1 MGTSVAVAVAVAVA
15 ALLLLGRVAHAEIK
29 TTSIVSDPRLIILF
43 EQFGFASGGRATI
56 SISRAA
62 WQLRRGS
69 RRKSVDPS
77 LMGFVLISG
86 AQFPKVNNQTEYAA
100 ADPPGG
106 GGGGFCVL
114 TSDYALP
121 VLRLN
126 DVAPG
131 GASTTVT
138 IDDPDEY
145 AVVFSNCQDGAE
157 VTMDV
162 RTEMYNVRRDASG
175 GIRDYLPVGLQPLP
189 AIYAGVSAVYLA
201 FLAGWVWTCR
211 RQRATAER
219 IHAVMG
225 ALLLFKA
232 LKTACAAEDAWF
244 VERTGTP
251 HGWDVA
257 FYVFGFFK
265 GILLFT
271 VIVLI
276 GTGWSFLKPY
286 LQVDLLLATCSRST
300 FPWIG
305 SSCQTKLL
313 VQEREKSVLMIVIP
327 LQVMENLVLVVI
339 GETGPTGKDWI
350 VWNQVFLLIDVVC
363 CCAVFFP
370 IVWSIRGLREASKTD
385 GKAARNLRKLTLF
398 KRFYLVVVGYLYFTR
413 IIVSAFLAVLSY
425 KYQWG
430 VNVAVEAASFA
441 FYLFVF
447 YNFKPVEKNPYL
459 YIPDE
464 EEEAA
469 GGELEMDGGA
479 F

>member
-1 MGTSVAVAVAVAVA
+1 MS
-15 ALLLLGRVAHAEIK
+15 
-29 TTSIVSDPRLIILF
+29 
-43 EQFGFASGGRATI
+43 
-56 SISRAA
+56 
-62 WQLRRGS
+62 
-69 RRKSVDPS
+69 
-77 LMGFVLISG
+77 
-86 AQFPKVNNQTEYAA
+86 
-100 ADPPGG
+100 
-106 GGGGFCVL
+106 
-114 TSDYALP
+114 
-121 VLRLN
+121 
-126 DVAPG
+126 
-131 GASTTVT
+131 
-138 IDDPDEY
+138 
-145 AVVFSNCQDGAE
+145 
-157 VTMDV
+157 
-162 RTEMYNVRRDASG
+162 
-175 GIRDYLPVGLQPLP
+175 
-189 AIYAGVSAVYLA
+189 
-201 FLAGWVWTCR
+201 
-211 RQRATAER
+211 
-219 IHAVMG
+219 
-225 ALLLFKA
+225 
-232 LKTACAAEDAWF
+232 
-244 VERTGTP
+244 
-251 HGWDVA
+251 
-257 FYVFGFFK
+257 
-265 GILLFT
+265 
-271 VIVLI
+271 
-276 GTGWSFLKPY
+276 
-286 LQVDLLLATCSRST
+286 
-300 FPWIG
+300 
-305 SSCQTKLL
+305 L

>member
-1 MGTSVAVAVAVAVA
+1 MGTSVAAVAVA
-15 ALLLLGRVAHAEIK
+15 AAAAVLLLLLLAAPVAHAEIK
-29 TTSIVSDPRLIILF
+29 TTAIVSDPRSIILF
-43 EQFGFASGGRATI
+43 EQFGFASGGKATV
-56 SISRAA
+56 SIPRAA
-62 WQLRRGS
+62 WQLRRPGS
-69 RRKSVDPS
+69 PSRAAAAGVDPN

-86 AQFPKVNNQTEYAA
+86 AQFPKVNNQTEYSA
-100 ADPPGG
+100 ADGD
-106 GGGGFCVL
+106 GGFCVL
-114 TSDYALP
+114 TSEYALP
-121 VLRLN
+121 MLRLN
-126 DVAPG
+126 DVPPG

-138 IDDPDEY
+138 IDDADEY
-145 AVVFSNCQDGAE
+145 AVVFSNCQGGVE

-162 RTEMYNVRRDASG
+162 RTELYNVVG
-175 GIRDYLPVGLQPLP
+175 GLRDYLPVGLQPLP

-201 FLAGWVWTCR
+201 FLSGWAWACSR
-211 RQRATAER
+211 RRDTAQR

-232 LKTACAAEDAWF
+232 LKMACAAEDAWF

-265 GILLFT
+265 GVLLFT

-286 LQVDLLLATCSRST
+286 LQ
-300 FPWIG
+300 
-305 SSCQTKLL
+305 
-313 VQEREKSVLMIVIP
+313 EREKSVLMVVIP
-327 LQVMENLVLVVI
+327 LQVIENLVLVVI
-339 GETGPTGKDWI
+339 GETGPTGRDW
-350 VWNQVFLLIDVVC
+350 VAWNQVFLLVDVMC

-370 IVWSIRGLREASKTD
+370 IIWSIRALREASKTD

-413 IIVSAFLAVLSY
+413 IIVSAFLAVLNY

-430 VNVAVEAASFA
+430 VNVAVETASLA
-441 FYLFVF
+441 FYVFVF
-447 YNFKPVEKNPYL
+447 YNFKPVEKNPYF
-459 YIPDE
+459 YIGDE

-469 GGELEMDGGA
+469 GGELEMDDGA

>member
-1 MGTSVAVAVAVAVA
+1 MGTSVAVAVAAAV
-15 ALLLLGRVAHAEIK
+15 LLLDLVPIAHAEIK
-29 TTSIVSDPRLIILF
+29 TTAIVSDPRSIILF
-43 EQFGFASGGRATI
+43 EQFGFASGGKATV
-56 SISRAA
+56 SIARAA
-62 WQLRRGS
+62 WQLRRPGS
-69 RRKSVDPS
+69 HGVDPN

-86 AQFPKVNNQTEYAA
+86 AQFPKVNNQTEYSA
-100 ADPPGG
+100 ADPTGAGAAAGG
-106 GGGGFCVL
+106 GGGDSDGFCVL
-114 TSDYALP
+114 TSEYALP
-121 VLRLN
+121 MLRLN
-126 DVAPG
+126 DVPPG

-138 IDDPDEY
+138 IDDADEY
-145 AVVFSNCQDGAE
+145 AVVFSNCQDGVE

-162 RTEMYNVRRDASG
+162 RTELYNVVRRGGD

-201 FLAGWVWTCR
+201 FLAGWAWACSR
-211 RQRATAER
+211 RRDTSQR

-232 LKTACAAEDAWF
+232 LKMACAAEDAWF

-265 GILLFT
+265 GVLLFT

-286 LQVDLLLATCSRST
+286 LQ
-300 FPWIG
+300 
-305 SSCQTKLL
+305 
-313 VQEREKSVLMIVIP
+313 EREKSVLMVVIP
-327 LQVMENLVLVVI
+327 LQVIENLILVVI
-339 GETGPTGKDWI
+339 GETGPTGRDW
-350 VWNQVFLLIDVVC
+350 VAWNQVFLLVDVIC

-370 IVWSIRGLREASKTD
+370 IIWSIRALREASKTD

-413 IIVSAFLAVLSY
+413 IIVSAFLAVLNY

-430 VNVAVEAASFA
+430 VNVAVETASLA
-441 FYLFVF
+441 FYVFVF
-447 YNFKPVEKNPYL
+447 YNFKPVERNPYL
-459 YIPDE
+459 YIGDE

-469 GGELEMDGGA
+469 GGELEMDDGA

>member
-1 MGTSVAVAVAVAVA
+1 MGTSVAAIAVA
-15 ALLLLGRVAHAEIK
+15 AAVLLLLLAAPVVHAKIK
-29 TTSIVSDPRLIILF
+29 TTAIVSDPRSIILF
-43 EQFGFASGGRATI
+43 EQFGFASGGKATV
-56 SISRAA
+56 SISRAT
-62 WQLRRGS
+62 WQRRRPGS
-69 RRKSVDPS
+69 RSAAAGVDPN

-86 AQFPKVNNQTEYAA
+86 AQFPKVNNQTEYSA
-100 ADPPGG
+100 ADGG
-106 GGGGFCVL
+106 DGFCVL

-121 VLRLN
+121 MLRLN
-126 DVAPG
+126 DVPPG
-131 GASTTVT
+131 GVSTTVT
-138 IDDPDEY
+138 IDDADEY
-145 AVVFSNCQDGAE
+145 AVVFSNCQDGVE

-162 RTEMYNVRRDASG
+162 RTELYNVVRHGGD
-175 GIRDYLPVGLQPLP
+175 GIRDYLPVGLRPLP

-201 FLAGWVWTCR
+201 FLAGWAWTCN

-232 LKTACAAEDAWF
+232 LKMACAAEDAWF
-244 VERTGTP
+244 VQRTGTP

-286 LQVDLLLATCSRST
+286 LQE
-300 FPWIG
+300 G
-305 SSCQTKLL
+305 
-313 VQEREKSVLMIVIP
+313 EKSVLMVVIP
-327 LQVMENLVLVVI
+327 LQVIENLVLVVI
-339 GETGPTGKDWI
+339 GETGPTDRDW
-350 VWNQVFLLIDVVC
+350 VAWNQVFLLVDVIC

-370 IVWSIRGLREASKTD
+370 IIWSIRALREASKTD

-413 IIVSAFLAVLSY
+413 IIVSAFLAVLNY

-430 VNVAVEAASFA
+430 VNVAVEAASLA
-441 FYLFVF
+441 FYVFVF
-447 YNFKPVEKNPYL
+447 YNFKPVERNPYL
-459 YIPDE
+459 YIGDE

-469 GGELEMDGGA
+469 GGELEMDDGA

>member
-1 MGTSVAVAVAVAVA
+1 MGTSVAVAVAAAV
-15 ALLLLGRVAHAEIK
+15 LLLDLVPIAHAEIK
-29 TTSIVSDPRLIILF
+29 TTAIVSDPRSIILF
-43 EQFGFASGGRATI
+43 EQFGFASGGKATV
-56 SISRAA
+56 SIARAA
-62 WQLRRGS
+62 WQLRRPGS
-69 RRKSVDPS
+69 RAVDPN

-86 AQFPKVNNQTEYAA
+86 AQFPKVNNQTEYSA
-100 ADPPGG
+100 ADPTGAGAAAGG
-106 GGGGFCVL
+106 GGGDSDGFCVL
-114 TSDYALP
+114 TSEYALP
-121 VLRLN
+121 MLRLN
-126 DVAPG
+126 DVPPG

-138 IDDPDEY
+138 IDDADEY
-145 AVVFSNCQDGAE
+145 AVVFSNCQDGVE

-162 RTEMYNVRRDASG
+162 RTELYNVVRRGGGD

-201 FLAGWVWTCR
+201 FLVGWAWACSR
-211 RQRATAER
+211 RRDTSQR
-219 IHAVMG
+219 IHTVMG

-232 LKTACAAEDAWF
+232 LKMACAAEDAWF

-265 GILLFT
+265 GVLLFT

-286 LQVDLLLATCSRST
+286 LQ
-300 FPWIG
+300 
-305 SSCQTKLL
+305 
-313 VQEREKSVLMIVIP
+313 EREKSVLMVVIP
-327 LQVMENLVLVVI
+327 LQVIENLILVVI
-339 GETGPTGKDWI
+339 GETGPTGRDW
-350 VWNQVFLLIDVVC
+350 VAWNQVFLLVDVIC

-370 IVWSIRGLREASKTD
+370 IIWSIRALREASKTD

-413 IIVSAFLAVLSY
+413 IIVSAFLAVLNY

-430 VNVAVEAASFA
+430 VNVAVETASLA
-441 FYLFVF
+441 FYVFVF
-447 YNFKPVEKNPYL
+447 YNFKPVERNPYL
-459 YIPDE
+459 YIGDE

-469 GGELEMDGGA
+469 GGELEMDDGA